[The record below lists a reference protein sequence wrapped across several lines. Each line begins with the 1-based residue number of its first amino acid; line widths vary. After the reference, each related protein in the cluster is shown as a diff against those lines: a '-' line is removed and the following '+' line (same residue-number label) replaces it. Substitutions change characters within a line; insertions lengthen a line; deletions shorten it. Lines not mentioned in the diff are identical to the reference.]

1 MPSNLALFTCC
12 TGRTGA
18 YDNRELMRWQR
29 RRNKEI
35 ERDLRKEKDRLR
47 RRQMILLLGTGE
59 SGKSTFLKQMKIIN
73 GKRFSSQ
80 ELAELKDII
89 YDNTFKGVLFLL
101 QARENLNIPWE
112 AGACSTAASAG
123 QQLEAYFAETRAIRR
138 ERARL
143 HQPLWA
149 ENEFLNLVPAMRAVW
164 ADASIRTAFD
174 QRARVITENFSENT
188 RYYLNRLNYIGV
200 KDYSPTD
207 EDIVWSRKP
216 TESIIEEEIVVHNAS
231 LVFIDVGG
239 QTKERRKWCQCF
251 SDMTSVLFLIA
262 CSHYD
267 EHYQDRVTKEF
278 RNKLREAMIVFEGLI
293 NHVAFRRVSIIIFF
307 NKTDILKEKVA
318 ARQSS
323 IRDEFPNFPAKFDP
337 FRLQDVQTFM
347 VEAFASLVN
356 PNLGAADGQSV
367 NANTWSHGNSPIAAM
382 NSSASRRPSGRQG
395 SLAGASNPTLSTS
408 PQTVATTPGRR
419 RMLYRHFTTAV
430 DRRNIETVFHAMQ
443 DTVLQNNLRRIMMS

>member
-1 MPSNLALFTCC
+1 MSDLLSMFFCC
-12 TGRTGA
+12 ARSGNA
-18 YDNRELMRWQR
+18 DRELMIWQR

-35 ERDLRKEKDRLR
+35 ERELRKEKDRLR

-73 GKRFSSQ
+73 GKRFSSF
-80 ELAELKDII
+80 ELEHLKDVI
-89 YDNTFKGVLFLL
+89 YDNIYKGVLFLL
-101 QARENLNIPWE
+101 QARESLHIPWE
-112 AGACSTAASAG
+112 SVDQSQVMSCAQMMEENFRKTKAV
-123 QQLEAYFAETRAIRR
+123 RR
-138 ERARL
+138 DRARL
-143 HQPLWA
+143 NQLLWT
-149 ENEFLNLVPAMRAVW
+149 EDEFLALIPAMSVIW
-164 ADASIRTAFD
+164 ADGGIRKAFD
-174 QRARVITENFSENT
+174 QRAKMITENFSENT

-200 KDYSPTD
+200 KNYCPTD

-216 TESIIEEEIVVHNAS
+216 TESIIEEEFIVHNAS

-267 EHYQDRVTKEF
+267 ERYQDRVTKEF

-318 ARQSS
+318 ARLSN
-323 IRDEFPNFPAKFDP
+323 IRDEFPNYPAKFDP
-337 FRLQDVQTFM
+337 FKLHDVQNFM

-356 PNLGAADGQSV
+356 HSLGDAPQQQQQAIHL
-367 NANTWSHGNSPIAAM
+367 A
-382 NSSASRRPSGRQG
+382 GRG
-395 SLAGASNPTLSTS
+395 SLSGPSISGTSKDATSLVRRTSAPGYANPTYATS
-408 PQTVATTPGRR
+408 IAVSMPVRK

>member
-1 MPSNLALFTCC
+1 MSELLSMFFCCARSNSA
-12 TGRTGA
+12 
-18 YDNRELMRWQR
+18 NRELMIWQR

-59 SGKSTFLKQMKIIN
+59 SGKSTFLKQMRIIN
-73 GKRFSSQ
+73 GKRFTSL
-80 ELAELKDII
+80 ELEHFKDVI
-89 YDNTFKGVLFLL
+89 YDNIYKGVLFLL
-101 QARENLNIPWE
+101 Q
-112 AGACSTAASAG
+112 
-123 QQLEAYFAETRAIRR
+123 
-138 ERARL
+138 
-143 HQPLWA
+143 
-149 ENEFLNLVPAMRAVW
+149 
-164 ADASIRTAFD
+164 
-174 QRARVITENFSENT
+174 SENT

-200 KDYSPTD
+200 KNYCPTD

-216 TESIIEEEIVVHNAS
+216 TESIIEEEFIVHNTS

-267 EHYQDRVTKEF
+267 ERYQDRVTKEF

-318 ARQSS
+318 ARLSN
-323 IRDEFPNFPAKFDP
+323 IRDEFPNYPAKFDP
-337 FRLQDVQTFM
+337 FKLQDLQIFI

-356 PNLGAADGQSV
+356 HSLGDAPQQQQQAV
-367 NANTWSHGNSPIAAM
+367 HLA
-382 NSSASRRPSGRQG
+382 GRG
-395 SLAGASNPTLSTS
+395 SLSGPSISGTSKDATSLVRRTSAPGYANPAHTTSAAASMP
-408 PQTVATTPGRR
+408 VRR

-430 DRRNIETVFHAMQ
+430 DCRNIETVFHAMQ

>member
-1 MPSNLALFTCC
+1 MSDLLSMFFCCARSNSA
-12 TGRTGA
+12 
-18 YDNRELMRWQR
+18 NRELMIWQR
-29 RRNKEI
+29 RRNKQI

-59 SGKSTFLKQMKIIN
+59 SGKSTFLKQMRIIN
-73 GKRFSSQ
+73 GKRFSSL
-80 ELAELKDII
+80 ELEHFKDVI
-89 YDNTFKGVLFLL
+89 YDNIYKGVLFLL
-101 QARENLNIPWE
+101 QARESLGIPWE
-112 AGACSTAASAG
+112 SVDQSQVISCA
-123 QQLEAYFAETRAIRR
+123 QMMEENFRETRAVRR

-143 HQPLWA
+143 NQLLWK
-149 ENEFLNLVPAMRAVW
+149 EDEFLALIPAM
-164 ADASIRTAFD
+164 S
-174 QRARVITENFSENT
+174 SENT

-200 KDYSPTD
+200 KNYCPTD

-216 TESIIEEEIVVHNAS
+216 TESIIEEEFIVHNTS

-267 EHYQDRVTKEF
+267 ERYQDRVTKEF

-318 ARQSS
+318 ARLSN
-323 IRDEFPNFPAKFDP
+323 IRDEFPNYPAKFDP
-337 FRLQDVQTFM
+337 FKLQDLQIFI

-356 PNLGAADGQSV
+356 HSLGDAPQQQQQAV
-367 NANTWSHGNSPIAAM
+367 HLA
-382 NSSASRRPSGRQG
+382 GRG
-395 SLAGASNPTLSTS
+395 SLSGPSISGTSKDATSLVRRTSAPGYANPAHTTSAAASMP
-408 PQTVATTPGRR
+408 VRK

-430 DRRNIETVFHAMQ
+430 DSRNIETVFHAMQ